1 MSKLPRTLR
10 WTRTAALPY
19 LLTALQKYPPA
30 SANDTFYIDIS
41 HNITTLDLY
50 VIIFYDH
57 IMSYH
62 SFKQHVLSSNVYRPS
77 ITTNENHALLS
88 RDREG
93 AETER
98 GTDRHRHRQTVL
110 LSHRIYT
117 LPCAHKKI
125 VTYVFFYNLNQTAPT
140 MTFSFYTNCPEI
152 SSFF

>member
-10 WTRTAALPY
+10 WTRTAAVPY

-30 SANDTFYIDIS
+30 SANDAFYIDIS

-93 AETER
+93 AERER
-98 GTDRHRHRQTVL
+98 EAQTDTDTDRQ
-110 LSHRIYT
+110 
-117 LPCAHKKI
+117 
-125 VTYVFFYNLNQTAPT
+125 FY
-140 MTFSFYTNCPEI
+140 
-152 SSFF
+152 